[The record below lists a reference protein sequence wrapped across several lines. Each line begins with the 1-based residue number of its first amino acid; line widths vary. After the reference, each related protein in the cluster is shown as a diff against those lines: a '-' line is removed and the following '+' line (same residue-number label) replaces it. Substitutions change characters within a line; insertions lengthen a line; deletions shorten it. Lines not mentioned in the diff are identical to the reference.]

1 MGPGRAMS
9 VLPLIALTALFL
21 LTGGLTGGSA
31 LRAAPPC
38 PMHDWL
44 VWIYVEGETL
54 GRDGAGLIR
63 LDHALKL
70 SGAVKS
76 ADTERL
82 SRLMGKVGLDDGLPV
97 VADYV
102 GLVGQRLS
110 FAPPE
115 PDTQEVAQRMQ
126 GYLQDLRCGA
136 DPGWRADLTLPETGP
151 PGTEARPVQA
161 AGVLSEGA
169 EGAPD
174 AEDAPS
180 AAHAVAATPEH
191 SAQGAEPATPPE
203 TSPDNELEAPS
214 ASRGGAATSTE
225 ALKAKPGFSEDA
237 ISDGQV
243 GTRLPSMLKQ
253 PAAAGPL
260 RWFLMGGV
268 GLAILAAIAGTVLVL
283 RARLRRKAPR
293 TACHMNAVLR
303 LPDSRCPTV
312 AVDISPNGAKL
323 NLTTEPEPG
332 LRGTLELSGV
342 EVPCRIAWS
351 THFFVGLVFLRT
363 LEKAEFETLLHWHRW
378 DNAIETDKPGQA
390 KTPTR
395 AEAPAR
401 SPGGAPAAATG
412 SAGGGRPLKA

>member
-1 MGPGRAMS
+1 MS
-9 VLPLIALTALFL
+9 VLPLLALTALFL
-21 LTGGLTGGSA
+21 LTGGSA

-54 GRDGAGLIR
+54 GRDGPGLIR
-63 LDHALKL
+63 LDHALRL

-97 VADYV
+97 VTDYV

-110 FAPPE
+110 FARPE

-151 PGTEARPVQA
+151 PGTEARPGHT
-161 AGVLSEGA
+161 AGALDDGA
-169 EGAPD
+169 PGAPD
-174 AEDAPS
+174 AADDPS
-180 AAHAVAATPEH
+180 AAHAVAATPDQA
-191 SAQGAEPATPPE
+191 AQGAEPETPPE
-203 TSPDNELEAPS
+203 TPADSTLEAPS
-214 ASRGGAATSTE
+214 APRGGAATSTE

-237 ISDGQV
+237 ISQGQV
-243 GTRLPSMLKQ
+243 GTRLPSMPKQ
-253 PAAAGPL
+253 RAAAGPL
-260 RWFLMGGV
+260 RWILMGGV
-268 GLAILAAIAGTVLVL
+268 GLAGLAAIAGTVLVL

-303 LPDSRCPTV
+303 LPDGRCPTV

-351 THFFVGLVFLRT
+351 THFFVGLVFLRA

-378 DNAIETDKPGQA
+378 DNTAETDRPRPAQPP
-390 KTPTR
+390 TP
-395 AEAPAR
+395 AGGPAR
-401 SPGGAPAAATG
+401 PVGGSAAAAAA
-412 SAGGGRPLKA
+412 SAGAGRALKT